1 MSDVTNRGD
10 GALPHGG
17 SVRHDARETGNTP
30 SSAAVSHDTDDV
42 RSAISAAGMCAWQ
55 WDIASGAVSWS
66 PGLEALFGMSPGSF
80 GGSFEAYQASILP
93 EERERIHTAIER
105 ALRGETA
112 SYSIEHRV
120 HGNAEGERW
129 VSTRGNV
136 FRDANGK
143 PLRMAGVVWEI
154 TGQKR
159 LEQQHERERAEREAQ
174 QRGAAEA
181 LRASEER
188 YRTLFEQ
195 AFEGIVLVGRA
206 PDYRVVDANESA
218 CRLLGYPRAELRTM
232 IVSQLVE
239 SSDLSSAPLRFEAIP
254 VNGMILSERRMLRRD
269 GSVVEVEVST
279 KAFDD
284 GNYRCVLNDVTERR
298 RAQAQLLLA
307 DRLTSIGRLASGVA
321 HEVNNPLAYVMLNL
335 ELLQRKM
342 ATLPGETQEAVGD
355 VPAVMR
361 DVLGGVDRVRRIVRL
376 LSAFGRGDEERI
388 EPVDVNGALDSACEI
403 AAIQLRHHARIV
415 RDYQAN
421 ALASANAF
429 RLGQVFLNLLVNAAD
444 AVGEGGESNEIEL
457 RTYIDGVGRVVVE
470 VEDHGVGIP
479 KAIQARIFDPFFTT
493 KAVGKGSGLGL
504 SVCHAIVTSFGGE
517 ITCES
522 ELGKGTTFRVSL
534 PAASRVMSPNL
545 EHVIAAHAPAVRRGR
560 VLVVDDDPFVA
571 NAVAHA
577 LDQHDVVIASGGRE
591 ALAKCRAEPFDC
603 IVCDLMMPET
613 NGIDVV
619 EALRQEGGGLERR
632 VLLLT
637 GGAVTDAA
645 RASMSSLSNVVLEKP
660 IETRKLRDEV
670 ARIISSA

>member
-10 GALPHGG
+10 GAHPHGG
-17 SVRHDARETGNTP
+17 PARHGTRETGDAP
-30 SSAAVSHDTDDV
+30 SSSDVSHDTDDV

-66 PGLEALFGMSPGSF
+66 PGLEELFGVAPGSF
-80 GGSFEAYQASILP
+80 GGNFEAYQASILP

-112 SYSIEHRV
+112 SYAIEHRV

-136 FRDANGK
+136 FRNARGE

-154 TGQKR
+154 TAQKR
-159 LEQQHERERAEREAQ
+159 VERQHEHERAEREAQ
-174 QRGAAEA
+174 QREAAEA

-195 AFEGIVLVGRA
+195 AFEGIVLVGRG
-206 PDYRVVDANESA
+206 PEYRVVDANESA
-218 CRLLGYPRAELRTM
+218 CRMLGYPRAELRTM
-232 IVSQLVE
+232 VVSQLVE

-254 VNGMILSERRMLRRD
+254 VNGMIRSERRILRRD

-298 RAQAQLLLA
+298 RAQTQLLLA

-335 ELLQRKM
+335 ELLQRKI
-342 ATLPGETQEAVGD
+342 ATLPEEAQEAVGD
-355 VPAVMR
+355 VATVMR

-388 EPVDVNGALDSACEI
+388 EPVDVNGALESAREI

-415 RDYQAN
+415 HDYQAN

-457 RTYIDGVGRVVVE
+457 RTYIDGAGRVVVE
-470 VEDHGVGIP
+470 VKDHGVGIP

-522 ELGKGTTFRVSL
+522 ELGKGSTFRVSL
-534 PAASRVMSPNL
+534 PAASRVMSPIL
-545 EHVIAAHAPAVRRGR
+545 EKAAPSHAPAVHRGR

-591 ALAKCRAEPFDC
+591 ALARCRTEPFDC

-613 NGIDVV
+613 SGIDVV
-619 EALRQEGGGLERR
+619 EALRQEGGGLDRR

-645 RASMSSLSNVVLEKP
+645 RASISSLSNVVLEKP

-670 ARIISSA
+670 ARIIASA